1 MRRSDEG
8 ISGGTEWSNGEI
20 LVRSTRCRL
29 KDGLLAR
36 GNATSRLGDLN
47 PRPTHYESVS
57 HSGRC
62 VATALGV
69 RQPPSL
75 FRLVRST
82 LVEQHR
88 AARSGSPHP
97 SLLVGDGPKRLLPM
111 IRGHFGGTLIDWPGV
126 AQIILIKAQRPA
138 RHTGLGS
145 VSIHE
150 PRHDDR
156 AVMFVIPVL
165 RSGTSA
171 GDVPT

>member
-1 MRRSDEG
+1 MR
-8 ISGGTEWSNGEI
+8 TEPPWGFEPQTYALRVSFS
-20 LVRSTRCRL
+20 LQKVRGHRPWPST
-29 KDGLLAR
+29 
-36 GNATSRLGDLN
+36 
-47 PRPTHYESVS
+47 
-57 HSGRC
+57 
-62 VATALGV
+62 TA
-69 RQPPSL
+69 SL
-75 FRLVRST
+75 FRLVRSM
-82 LVEQHR
+82 LVEQCR